1 MGIRYYA
8 YAFDADLTERALAD
22 PRSVIGETALAGAWG
37 MPHGAAIDAADLPRP
52 VPEEDMLC
60 LDRAWSALQALT
72 APRSP
77 GQPPRP
83 AHRMLE
89 GRVSLRGMCWDPWV
103 RAVPPGEVAEI
114 ADDLLALRSEVE
126 EGLAEHPE
134 GAQLGQYL
142 DRAVDFASRIA
153 RSGRGFAYLIG

>member
-8 YAFDADLTERALAD
+8 YAFDADLTERALAY

-37 MPHGAAIDAADLPRP
+37 MPHGAAIEAADLPQP
-52 VPEEDMLC
+52 VPEDDMLC
-60 LDRAWSALQALT
+60 LDRAWSGLQALT

-89 GRVSLRGMCWDPWV
+89 GRVSLRGMCWDPWT
-103 RAVPPGEVAEI
+103 RAVLPGEVPEI
-114 ADDLLALRSEVE
+114 ADDLLALRQELE
-126 EGLAEHPE
+126 EGLSQHPE
-134 GAQLGQYL
+134 GEQLGQYL

-153 RSGRGFAYLIG
+153 RSGRGFVYLIG